1 MTNYQWMQIIQKDI
15 EPLKQWYQSQQPKGS
30 LLYWAMKK
38 GDLAEQSY
46 FDWAQDQ
53 YGLAYLKND
62 FFQKKTNQT
71 LWQKYVNVHKW
82 TNECF
87 PVAEWDGT
95 LFIACLQPPEDLP
108 NFPKMVPVLAHPDNL
123 DLYWKNYNTPGNLF
137 ELEDTEPEQLTTE
150 ENKLD
155 ESEDQMDAPA
165 GFDFSAPV
173 TLTQSQPETDFF
185 AAPVIA
191 KVNEQ
196 VLAKVPP
203 PDIVM
208 PPTPSEL
215 NNEFALDNE
224 LAVNSEFSADN
235 EVTAIKPIEAK
246 IAQTANTPNSNL
258 HSPQNIYR
266 DHFQEIFAKAQS
278 HYQKCMLFRVSGNS
292 VVAADWDS
300 QFHATNSTEEPI
312 SLNQPS
318 IFRIVK
324 QTMKP
329 YHGYIAVNDIN
340 EKYFDEWNQ
349 SQIPDHVTVVPV
361 MNNEKVI
368 GMLVGFADKNINKKQ
383 SLTQLEKL
391 ADETSALMQKLSQT
405 QKSLAS

>member
-38 GDLAEQSY
+38 GDLSEQSY

-53 YGLAYLKND
+53 YGLAYLKSD

-95 LFIACLQPPEDLP
+95 LFVACLEPPEDLP
-108 NFPKMVPVLAHPDNL
+108 NFPKMVPVLTNPENL

-137 ELEDTEPEQLTTE
+137 ELQDEEPEEILSA
-150 ENKLD
+150 ENKPE
-155 ESEDQMDAPA
+155 ESEDLMDAPA

-173 TLTQSQPETDFF
+173 TLTQNQPEPDLF
-185 AAPVIA
+185 ATPILA
-191 KVNEQ
+191 
-196 VLAKVPP
+196 AKVPP
-203 PDIVM
+203 PDIQM

-215 NNEFALDNE
+215 KKEFALDE
-224 LAVNSEFSADN
+224 
-235 EVTAIKPIEAK
+235 EVTAIKPVVV
-246 IAQTANTPNSNL
+246 AQTPVTVASAVAAAAPEPQSIKH
-258 HSPQNIYR
+258 HSQNIYR
-266 DHFQEIFAKAQS
+266 DQFQEIFAKSQA
-278 HYQKCMLFRVSGNS
+278 HYQKSMLLRVSGNS
-292 VVAADWDS
+292 VVAGDWDS
-300 QFHATNSTEEPI
+300 QFHATNSPEEPI

-324 QTMKP
+324 QTMKA
-329 YHGYIAVNDIN
+329 YHGYIAVNDVN

-349 SQIPDHVTVVPV
+349 GQIPDHVTVVPV
-361 MNNEKVI
+361 INEEKVI
-368 GMLVGFADKNINKKQ
+368 GMIVGFADKNINKKL
-383 SLTQLEKL
+383 SLSLLEKL
-391 ADETSALMQKLSQT
+391 ADEASAMMQKLSQT